1 MTTSD
6 TTSGTTRPTGKA
18 FTENGNG
25 KTSDPLSSSATHP
38 GEELTSTAKAEFEDI
53 MSDLQELVRRASKVS
68 GRELAILRQQMS
80 HQLDVAREK
89 LHEVSGDVSAAAHKG
104 VASTEQMIKE
114 NPLPAIGIAAVAG
127 IALGLLLNRH

>member
-6 TTSGTTRPTGKA
+6 TTSTTRPTGKT

-25 KTSDPLSSSATHP
+25 RSVEQLGSKATQP
-38 GEELTSTAKAEFEDI
+38 GEELTSTVKAEFEDI
-53 MSDLQELVRRASKVS
+53 MSDLQDLARRAGEVS
-68 GRELAILRQQMS
+68 GRELTVLRQQMS
-80 HQLDVAREK
+80 EQLDVARAK
-89 LHEVSGDVSAAAHKG
+89 LNELSGDVSAAAHKG